1 MVASNA
7 TSPSPAACASR
18 PPQSEA
24 ASASLCLMAPDG
36 LVILVLGV
44 WVVLRQ
50 NTGRVAGKDL

>member
-1 MVASNA
+1 MLNG
-7 TSPSPAACASR
+7 
-18 PPQSEA
+18 
-24 ASASLCLMAPDG
+24 PDG